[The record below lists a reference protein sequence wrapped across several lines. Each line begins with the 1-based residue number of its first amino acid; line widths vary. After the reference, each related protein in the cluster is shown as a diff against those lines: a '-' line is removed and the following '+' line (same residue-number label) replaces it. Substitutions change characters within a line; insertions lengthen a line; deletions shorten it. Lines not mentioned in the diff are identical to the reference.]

1 MRESNS
7 YVRLIQ
13 RLTFFFV
20 FMKLRA
26 ENGMSIRAFKII
38 AENNTTE
45 NNTTENRLEAAA
57 TRQLNGLYISGVRA
71 VTIR

>member
-1 MRESNS
+1 MGESNS

-45 NNTTENRLEAAA
+45 NRLEAAA

>member
-1 MRESNS
+1 
-7 YVRLIQ
+7 
-13 RLTFFFV
+13 
-20 FMKLRA
+20 MKLRA

-38 AENNTTE
+38 AE